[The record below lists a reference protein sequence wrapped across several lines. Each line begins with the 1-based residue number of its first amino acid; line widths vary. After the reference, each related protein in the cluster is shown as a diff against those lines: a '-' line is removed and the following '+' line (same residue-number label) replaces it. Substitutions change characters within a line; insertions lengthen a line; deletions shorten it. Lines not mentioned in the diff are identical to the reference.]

1 MATFLMLGCL
11 LDKLIFRTYQ
21 NKYLGEIKLN
31 NKVVPVAIVTLIL
44 FCGVIFQASTVN
56 AQYPN
61 RFRLT
66 ITTNNY
72 NGGYTTP
79 SSGYVDVDAGLSYQ
93 VMAVAKPGYVFSGWY
108 LNGVYQN
115 KLTTITVTM
124 LRDNTLTATFSQQAN
139 SLEIS
144 VNPADAATTNPA
156 AGTLYYQYG
165 SAVQVTIQPRAG
177 YTFSGWYLDGSYAGS
192 DTSINVQ
199 INGDRKLSAYFG
211 DSTPNPTPTPSPSS
225 PSQTPT
231 PTKTPTPVQLPSGDL
246 TVSCQS
252 TSTYNGFDVKIN
264 GLLTAG
270 GTSVPNAGILLY
282 VSVTGGDSWDVLSFV
297 NTDSN
302 GAFSVSWKPSV
313 TGNYVLKAVWTGNLN
328 YSSTSEI
335 VNFAITPFE
344 QQSVFSVTSNS
355 TLSGLSFDSETKD
368 LKFSTNGPSG
378 STGYVHIIIPK
389 SLVADLST
397 LRVFL
402 DNNELSYSSVSN
414 ADSWEIS
421 FTYQQS
427 SHDLRIGLDEAPVQ
441 SNPLTNSTTLIIG
454 ALVVVIIALIAI
466 VTILA
471 KKKKPR
477 IDQ

>member
-1 MATFLMLGCL
+1 M
-11 LDKLIFRTYQ
+11 YP
-21 NKYLGEIKLN
+21 NKYLGEINLKS
-31 NKVVPVAIVTLIL
+31 KVVPIAILTLIL
-44 FCGVIFQASTVN
+44 FCGVIIQATTVN

-79 SSGYVDVDAGLSYQ
+79 GSGYVDVDYGLSYQ
-93 VMAVAKPGYVFSGWY
+93 VMATAKPGYVFSGWY

-124 LRDNTLTATFSQQAN
+124 LHDNTLTATFSQQAN

-165 SAVQVTIQPRAG
+165 NNVQVTIQPRTG
-177 YTFSGWYLDGSYAGS
+177 YTFSGWYLDGAFAGS

-199 INGDRKLSAYFG
+199 ITGDRKLSAYFG
-211 DSTPNPTPTPSPSS
+211 DSSPNPTPTPSS

-231 PTKTPTPVQLPSGDL
+231 PTPTPTPVQLPSGDL

-252 TSTYNGFDVKIN
+252 ASTYNGFDVKIN

-328 YSSTSEI
+328 YSSTNEI

-368 LKFSTNGPSG
+368 LKFSTNGASG
-378 STGYVHIIIPK
+378 STGYVNIVIPK
-389 SLVADLST
+389 SLVADIST
-397 LRVFL
+397 VSVFL
-402 DNNELSYSSVSN
+402 DDDPLTYNSVSQ
-414 ADSWEIS
+414 ADSWTIS

-441 SNPLTNSTTLIIG
+441 SNNMFADSTTIIIG
-454 ALVVVIIALIAI
+454 ALAAVIIALIVV

-471 KKKKPR
+471 KKRRPR